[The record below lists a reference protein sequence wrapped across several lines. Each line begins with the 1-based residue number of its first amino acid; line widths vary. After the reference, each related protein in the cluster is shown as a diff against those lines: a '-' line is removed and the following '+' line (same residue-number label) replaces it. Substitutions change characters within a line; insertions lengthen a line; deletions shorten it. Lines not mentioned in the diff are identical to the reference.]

1 MSVTVLTRRGSPPPV
16 LVCLDLREPVVE
28 QSHNLEAPMEPW
40 RLHAR
45 QLLDHA
51 RESGWAIGHL
61 LLAKPAAEAA
71 RWRTIPGLRPSPSE
85 PVFYADKSDPS
96 GNDAFSRF
104 VSHHGRAEVL
114 IMGVS
119 AASAC
124 LATALSLTL
133 SGRQV
138 AVAKDATTTSPV
150 EWKGLQALASLPSHR
165 SGGTLRLEPTS
176 RFTERVRE
184 LRVIMGGRR

>member
-1 MSVTVLTRRGSPPPV
+1 M
-16 LVCLDLREPVVE
+16 LVCLDLREPVVDH
-28 QSHNLEAPMEPW
+28 SHEPEALSERW

-51 RESGWAIGHL
+51 RDSGWAIGHL
-61 LLAKPAAEAA
+61 LLAKPSAEAS
-71 RWRTIPGLRPSPSE
+71 RWRAIPGLRPSPSE

-104 VSHHGRAEVL
+104 VAHHGRAEVL

-133 SGRQV
+133 NGRQV

-150 EWKGLQALASLPSHR
+150 EWKGLQALASLPAR

-176 RFTERVRE
+176 RFIERAPE

>member
-1 MSVTVLTRRGSPPPV
+1 MSVTVLTRRGAAPV
-16 LVCLDLREPVVE
+16 LVCLDLREPVVDH
-28 QSHNLEAPMEPW
+28 SHGPEERW
-40 RLHAR
+40 RLQAR

-51 RESGWAIGHL
+51 RDSGWAIGHL
-61 LLAKPAAEAA
+61 LLAKPAAEAS
-71 RWRTIPGLRPSPSE
+71 RWRAIPGLRPSPSE

-96 GNDAFSRF
+96 GNDAFGRF
-104 VSHHGRAEVL
+104 VAHHGRAEVL
-114 IMGVS
+114 IMGIS

-133 SGRQV
+133 NGRHV

-176 RFTERVRE
+176 RFIERIPE
-184 LRVIMGGRR
+184 LRLIMGGRR

>member
-1 MSVTVLTRRGSPPPV
+1 MSVTVLTRRGAPPPV
-16 LVCLDLREPVVE
+16 LVCLDLREPVVDH
-28 QSHNLEAPMEPW
+28 SHGSEGPGERW
-40 RLHAR
+40 RMHAR

-61 LLAKPAAEAA
+61 LLAKPTAEAS
-71 RWRTIPGLRPSPSE
+71 RWRTIPGLRPTPSE
-85 PVFYADKSDPS
+85 PVFYADRSDPS

-104 VSHHGRAEVL
+104 IAHHGRAEVL

-133 SGRQV
+133 NGRAV
-138 AVAKDATTTSPV
+138 AVARDATTTSPV
-150 EWKGLQALASLPSHR
+150 EWKGLQALSTLPAQR
-165 SGGTLRLEPTS
+165 TGGTLRLEPTS
-176 RFTERVRE
+176 RFIERVPE

>member
-1 MSVTVLTRRGSPPPV
+1 MSVTVLTRRGAPPPV
-16 LVCLDLREPVVE
+16 LVCLDLREPVVDH
-28 QSHNLEAPMEPW
+28 SHETEGLGERW

-51 RESGWAIGHL
+51 RDSGWAIGHL
-61 LLAKPAAEAA
+61 LLARPAAEVS
-71 RWRTIPGLRPSPSE
+71 RWRAIPGLRPSPSE

-104 VSHHGRAEVL
+104 VAHHGRAEVL

-133 SGRQV
+133 NGRQV

-150 EWKGLQALASLPSHR
+150 EWKGIQALASLPSHR

-176 RFTERVRE
+176 RFIERIPE
-184 LRVIMGGRR
+184 LRLIMGGRR